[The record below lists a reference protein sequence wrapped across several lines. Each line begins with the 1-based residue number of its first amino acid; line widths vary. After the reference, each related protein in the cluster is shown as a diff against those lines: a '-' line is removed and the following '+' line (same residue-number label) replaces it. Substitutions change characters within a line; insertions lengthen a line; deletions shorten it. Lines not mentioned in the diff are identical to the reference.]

1 MQNLYTN
8 RNSKKDFV
16 QNGLYEN
23 VNEGMDIF
31 IASAFFT
38 EFDIISMLLERNCHV
53 RIVVR
58 LGFPTSPSALE
69 KLLNNNS
76 IEARFYTSHSFHPK
90 MYILGDKSVLVGS
103 ANLTRSAILTNQE
116 VMVGLPSD
124 DSRFNE
130 LTHLLFHHAGENHGL

>member
-23 VNEGMDIF
+23 VKEGMDIF

-38 EFDIISMLLERNCHV
+38 EFDVISMLLEKNCHV

-90 MYILGDKSVLVGS
+90 MYIFDL
-103 ANLTRSAILTNQE
+103 
-116 VMVGLPSD
+116 M
-124 DSRFNE
+124 
-130 LTHLLFHHAGENHGL
+130 